1 MRTTTLITF
10 IGSMVALSCLL
21 SVAEAQQT
29 CPEGVAANGECA
41 NPATNSLMRQTGI
54 IFSQPKISYTAYPVL
69 PGADVLY
76 RYPWQLNPP
85 QQQPAARGC
94 PINSV
99 C

>member
-1 MRTTTLITF
+1 MKLKAF
-10 IGSMVALSCLL
+10 IVFASMAVLPCLPVA
-21 SVAEAQQT
+21 VQAQQA

-41 NPATNSLMRQTGI
+41 NAATNSLMRQTGI

-69 PGADVLY
+69 PGADILY

-85 QQQPAARGC
+85 QQQPAGRGC
-94 PINSV
+94 PVNTI